1 MPREIVLI
9 AAVTVDGKVARH
21 NKEVTTWSKDLQ
33 LFKAQTIGH
42 PVIMGSNTFDTLAAE
57 LEGRRCIIVHRND
70 YPQTILNTIEEDKCF
85 IIGGGKTYARFAPYL
100 THLFI
105 TPHPHVFGG
114 GVPLF
119 DGDIPALNLSFQKL
133 LPMDEKDGIFQ
144 YQYKVLPS

>member
-70 YPQTILNTIEEDKCF
+70 DPRHAEKVHGWIWNPFFPSPQT
-85 IIGGGKTYARFAPYL
+85 
-100 THLFI
+100 
-105 TPHPHVFGG
+105 
-114 GVPLF
+114 
-119 DGDIPALNLSFQKL
+119 
-133 LPMDEKDGIFQ
+133 
-144 YQYKVLPS
+144 